1 MSTTEGGE
9 PSIDWAALAPHID
22 HPARES
28 IVEAIRWI
36 GPLSA
41 PDLKAVLEQPE
52 FHLSYVAYH
61 LRALA
66 REGVLSEVGGRPA
79 GDSLETLYYFPLR

>member
-1 MSTTEGGE
+1 MEGGE
-9 PSIDWAALAPHID
+9 PPVDWVALAPHID
-22 HPARES
+22 HPAREL

-66 REGVLSEVGGRPA
+66 GEGVLSEVGGRPA

>member
-1 MSTTEGGE
+1 MEGGE
-9 PSIDWAALAPHID
+9 PPIDWAALAPHID

>member
-1 MSTTEGGE
+1 MEGGE
-9 PSIDWAALAPHID
+9 PRIDWAALAPHID
-22 HPARES
+22 HPVRES
-28 IVEAIRWI
+28 IMEAIRWI

-52 FHLSYVAYH
+52 FHLSYIAYH

-66 REGVLSEVGGRPA
+66 KEGVLSEVGGRPA
-79 GDSLETLYYFPLR
+79 GDSIETLYYFPLR